1 MQQWYVAYRGGC
13 STAGSW
19 HRSGIP
25 PCLLLCIALLTQV
38 AASVQGS
45 KVSTASSSNMLH
57 IEVAPTPPAAATAQA
72 TARRILGGVRVQY
85 LPSGQVAR
93 RLHMS
98 SRTLGKITGQ
108 RAID

>member
-1 MQQWYVAYRGGC
+1 
-13 STAGSW
+13 
-19 HRSGIP
+19 
-25 PCLLLCIALLTQV
+25 
-38 AASVQGS
+38 
-45 KVSTASSSNMLH
+45 MLH
-57 IEVAPTPPAAATAQA
+57 IEVLPAPLAAATAQA

-108 RAID
+108 LAFSQHILRAAAAAISDVACSAQTAAQLCLLCSSCAMCSAGRA

>member
-1 MQQWYVAYRGGC
+1 
-13 STAGSW
+13 
-19 HRSGIP
+19 
-25 PCLLLCIALLTQV
+25 
-38 AASVQGS
+38 
-45 KVSTASSSNMLH
+45 MLH

-108 RAID
+108 RAIDLTALQNAETSPSCVCKRSLHGACLFTSLENLLYLELSLLIA